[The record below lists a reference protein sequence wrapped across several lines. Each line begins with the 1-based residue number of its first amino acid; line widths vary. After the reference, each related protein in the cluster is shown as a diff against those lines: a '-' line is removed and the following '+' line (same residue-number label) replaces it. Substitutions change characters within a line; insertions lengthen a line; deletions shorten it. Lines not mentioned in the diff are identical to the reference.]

1 MSKNR
6 KICDVYLKINRFT
19 IDLNLKLLH
28 NTSIET
34 QKNSEVV
41 MQIKITVDIENT
53 DILKFFEL
61 FKQDLAT
68 VAKNTT
74 VETVAEQQ
82 PKNESADFSKEEPQK
97 KAQKKQPKNDCADF
111 SGVQQDNLQTEEKS
125 DNTAAANNGTADN
138 SLENDFNFNAAPI
151 KAKVEIVKNILVSMA
166 KGGRKDEA
174 KEILTKN
181 KVPALSK
188 LCNAEEKILVKIY
201 NEVKNAQ

>member
-1 MSKNR
+1 
-6 KICDVYLKINRFT
+6 
-19 IDLNLKLLH
+19 
-28 NTSIET
+28 
-34 QKNSEVV
+34 

-61 FKQDLAT
+61 FKKDLAT

-82 PKNESADFSKEEPQK
+82 PKNESGNIGEEKQPK
-97 KAQKKQPKNDCADF
+97 KAQKKQPKNDCTDF
-111 SGVQQDNLQTEEKS
+111 SGVQQQEEPQTAEKS
-125 DNTAAANNGTADN
+125 DNTADN

-151 KAKVEIVKNILVSMA
+151 NAKVEIVKNILVSMA
-166 KGGRKDEA
+166 KNGRKTEA

-188 LCNAEEKILVKIY
+188 LCDAEEKILVKIY

>member
-1 MSKNR
+1 
-6 KICDVYLKINRFT
+6 
-19 IDLNLKLLH
+19 
-28 NTSIET
+28 
-34 QKNSEVV
+34 
-41 MQIKITVDIENT
+41 MQIKITVDIDNT

-61 FKQDLAT
+61 FKKDLAT

-74 VETVAEQQ
+74 VETVED
-82 PKNESADFSKEEPQK
+82 KNDSADFSKEEQPK

-111 SGVQQDNLQTEEKS
+111 SGVQEPSEEKS
-125 DNTAAANNGTADN
+125 DSTADN

-166 KGGRKDEA
+166 KGGRKTEA
-174 KEILTKN
+174 KDILTKN

-188 LCNAEEKILVKIY
+188 LCDAEEKILVKIY

>member
-6 KICDVYLKINRFT
+6 KICDIYRKNNRLA
-19 IDLNLKLLH
+19 IELNLKLMH

-34 QKNSEVV
+34 QKRGETV

-61 FKQDLAT
+61 FKKDLAT

-74 VETVAEQQ
+74 VETVAE
-82 PKNESADFSKEEPQK
+82 PLKNDSADFSEEKPQK
-97 KAQKKQPKNDCADF
+97 KAQKKQSKNDCADF
-111 SGVQQDNLQTEEKS
+111 SGVQETEEKS
-125 DNTAAANNGTADN
+125 DNTADN

-151 KAKVEIVKNILVSMA
+151 NAKVEIVKNILVSMA
-166 KGGRKDEA
+166 KNGRKTEA
-174 KEILTKN
+174 KDILTKN

-188 LCNAEEKILVKIY
+188 LCDAEEKILVKIY

>member
-1 MSKNR
+1 
-6 KICDVYLKINRFT
+6 
-19 IDLNLKLLH
+19 
-28 NTSIET
+28 
-34 QKNSEVV
+34 

-61 FKQDLAT
+61 FKKDLAT

-74 VETVAEQQ
+74 VETVAE
-82 PKNESADFSKEEPQK
+82 EPQKTEEKEQKIEK
-97 KAQKKQPKNDCADF
+97 KAQKQQSKNDCADF
-111 SGVQQDNLQTEEKS
+111 SGVQEPTEPAEPVAEKS
-125 DNTAAANNGTADN
+125 DNTADNN
-138 SLENDFNFNAAPI
+138 SLEQEFNFNAAPI

-166 KGGRKDEA
+166 KNGRKDEA
-174 KEILTKN
+174 KEILNKN

>member
-6 KICDVYLKINRFT
+6 KICDIYRKNNRLA
-19 IDLNLKLLH
+19 IELNLKLMH

-34 QKNSEVV
+34 QKRGETV

-61 FKQDLAT
+61 FKKDLAT

-74 VETVAEQQ
+74 VETVAEEQ
-82 PKNESADFSKEEPQK
+82 PKNESTDFSKEQPQK

-111 SGVQQDNLQTEEKS
+111 SGVQETEEKS
-125 DNTAAANNGTADN
+125 DNTADN

-151 KAKVEIVKNILVSMA
+151 NAKVEIVKNILVSMA
-166 KGGRKDEA
+166 KGGRKTEA
-174 KEILTKN
+174 KDILTKN

-188 LCNAEEKILVKIY
+188 LCEAEEKILVKIY

>member
-6 KICDVYLKINRFT
+6 KICDIYRKNNRLA
-19 IDLNLKLLH
+19 IELNLKLMH

-34 QKNSEVV
+34 QKRGETV

-61 FKQDLAT
+61 FKKDLAT

-74 VETVAEQQ
+74 VETVAE
-82 PKNESADFSKEEPQK
+82 PLKNDSADFSEEKPQK
-97 KAQKKQPKNDCADF
+97 KAQKKQSKNDCADF
-111 SGVQQDNLQTEEKS
+111 SGVQQETEPSEEKS
-125 DNTAAANNGTADN
+125 DNTADN

-151 KAKVEIVKNILVSMA
+151 NAKVEIVKNILVSMA
-166 KGGRKDEA
+166 KNGRKTEA

-188 LCNAEEKILVKIY
+188 LCDAEEKILVKIY

>member
-1 MSKNR
+1 M
-6 KICDVYLKINRFT
+6 
-19 IDLNLKLLH
+19 H
-28 NTSIET
+28 NTTIET
-34 QKNSEVV
+34 QKRGETA
-41 MQIKITVDIENT
+41 MQIKITVDIENS

-61 FKQDLAT
+61 FKKDLAT

-82 PKNESADFSKEEPQK
+82 PKNESTDFSKEEPQK

-111 SGVQQDNLQTEEKS
+111 SGVQQDNSQTES
-125 DNTAAANNGTADN
+125 DSTDN
-138 SLENDFNFNAAPI
+138 SLENDFNFNAEPI
-151 KAKVEIVKNILVSMA
+151 DKKVFIVKEMLVAMA
-166 KGGRKDEA
+166 KNGRKTEA

-188 LCNAEEKILVKIY
+188 LCDAEEKILVKIY

>member
-1 MSKNR
+1 M
-6 KICDVYLKINRFT
+6 
-19 IDLNLKLLH
+19 H

-34 QKNSEVV
+34 QKRGETA

-61 FKQDLAT
+61 FKKDLAT

-74 VETVAEQQ
+74 VETVAE
-82 PKNESADFSKEEPQK
+82 PLKNDSADFSEEKQPK

-111 SGVQQDNLQTEEKS
+111 SGVQETEEKS
-125 DNTAAANNGTADN
+125 DNTADN
-138 SLENDFNFNAAPI
+138 SLEQEFNFNAAPI

-166 KGGRKDEA
+166 KSGHKTEA
-174 KEILTKN
+174 KDILTKN

-188 LCNAEEKILVKIY
+188 LCEAEEKILVKIY

>member
-1 MSKNR
+1 M
-6 KICDVYLKINRFT
+6 
-19 IDLNLKLLH
+19 H
-28 NTSIET
+28 NTTIET
-34 QKNSEVV
+34 QKRGKTA

-61 FKQDLAT
+61 FKKDLAT

-74 VETVAEQQ
+74 VETVED
-82 PKNESADFSKEEPQK
+82 KNDSADISEEKPQK
-97 KAQKKQPKNDCADF
+97 KAQKKQSKNDCADF
-111 SGVQQDNLQTEEKS
+111 SGVQETEEKS
-125 DNTAAANNGTADN
+125 DNTADN

-151 KAKVEIVKNILVSMA
+151 NAKVEIVKNILVSMA
-166 KGGRKDEA
+166 KNGRKTEA

-188 LCNAEEKILVKIY
+188 LCDAEEKILVKIY

>member
-1 MSKNR
+1 
-6 KICDVYLKINRFT
+6 
-19 IDLNLKLLH
+19 
-28 NTSIET
+28 
-34 QKNSEVV
+34 
-41 MQIKITVDIENT
+41 MQIKITVDIDNT

-61 FKQDLAT
+61 FKKDLAT

-82 PKNESADFSKEEPQK
+82 PK

-111 SGVQQDNLQTEEKS
+111 SGVQQN
-125 DNTAAANNGTADN
+125 NAAANNGTADN

-166 KGGRKDEA
+166 KNGHKAEA

-188 LCNAEEKILVKIY
+188 LCDAEEKILVKIY

>member
-1 MSKNR
+1 M
-6 KICDVYLKINRFT
+6 
-19 IDLNLKLLH
+19 H

-34 QKNSEVV
+34 QKRGKTA

-61 FKQDLAT
+61 FKKDLAT

-74 VETVAEQQ
+74 VETVE
-82 PKNESADFSKEEPQK
+82 
-97 KAQKKQPKNDCADF
+97 QPKNDSADF
-111 SGVQQDNLQTEEKS
+111 SGVQEPSEEKS
-125 DNTAAANNGTADN
+125 DSTADN
-138 SLENDFNFNAAPI
+138 SLEQEFNFNAEP
-151 KAKVEIVKNILVSMA
+151 KDKKVFIVKEMLVAMA
-166 KGGRKDEA
+166 KNGRKTEA

-188 LCNAEEKILVKIY
+188 LCDAEEKILVKIY